1 MDKDF
6 VIGIPIRD
14 FDQPMTRLSN
24 DLSKENRVSLLKSML
39 ENLIRCFEDNFID
52 IFCITKDPLVIDYCK
67 KINTKTFVSSFTGL
81 SNEVSDFINVNNK
94 YSAWTICHADLPYV
108 TKYYAKY
115 WVKECFENDILI
127 SESKDSGTPI
137 LGGKIFIKEFKYGEN
152 SYKKHVDFFNSENI
166 AYKKIFNKELSFEV
180 DDLDDYKELIK
191 NQPRWYRNIKN
202 D

>member
-1 MDKDF
+1 M
-6 VIGIPIRD
+6 
-14 FDQPMTRLSN
+14 
-24 DLSKENRVSLLKSML
+24 
-39 ENLIRCFEDNFID
+39 
-52 IFCITKDPLVIDYCK
+52 
-67 KINTKTFVSSFTGL
+67 
-81 SNEVSDFINVNNK
+81 
-94 YSAWTICHADLPYV
+94 

-152 SYKKHVDFFNSENI
+152 SYKKHVDLFNSENI

>member
-14 FDQPMTRLSN
+14 FDQPMTRLSKN
-24 DLSKENRVSLLKSML
+24 LSKENRVSLLKSML
-39 ENLIRCFEDNFID
+39 DNLIRCFEDNFID

-67 KINTKTFVSSFTGL
+67 KINTQTFVSSFTGL

-137 LGGKIFIKEFKYGEN
+137 LGGKKFIKEFKYGEN
-152 SYKKHVDFFNSENI
+152 SYKKHVDLFNSENI

>member
-1 MDKDF
+1 MDKNF
-6 VIGIPIRD
+6 VIGIPVRD

-67 KINTKTFVSSFTGL
+67 KINTETFVSSFTGL

-152 SYKKHVDFFNSENI
+152 SYKKHVDLFNSENI
-166 AYKKIFNKELSFEV
+166 PYKKIFNKELSFEV